1 MLRIGFI
8 GLGAMG
14 KPMAANLLAAGYKVT
29 VNDVVAAAVAE
40 MAAKGAAEAAT
51 PKELAAVSDV
61 VITML
66 PNAAIVE
73 AVVCGEQGLLAGSR
87 PGMTIIDMSSVTP
100 QHTRK
105 TAATAAKHGVEYMD
119 APVSGGVAGATA
131 GSLTIMVGAETA
143 VLEKC
148 KPVLDVLG
156 KKIYHVG
163 PVGAGDAVKLVNNL
177 LLGVNMAAVA
187 EAMTLGVKAGID
199 PKVLYDVISVSSGRS
214 YALEAKMP
222 GFVLKGNFEPGFAV
236 DLQ

>member
-105 TAATAAKHGVEYMD
+105 TAAT
-119 APVSGGVAGATA
+119 SN
-131 GSLTIMVGAETA
+131 SLS
-143 VLEKC
+143 
-148 KPVLDVLG
+148 
-156 KKIYHVG
+156 
-163 PVGAGDAVKLVNNL
+163 L
-177 LLGVNMAAVA
+177 L
-187 EAMTLGVKAGID
+187 
-199 PKVLYDVISVSSGRS
+199 ISSSR
-214 YALEAKMP
+214 
-222 GFVLKGNFEPGFAV
+222 
-236 DLQ
+236 LQPAS